1 MPEENRS
8 AFLAATLARALPD
21 AQPAAIAR
29 AVRALQDAARA
40 AKRWSETTCS
50 YPLTD
55 AQQAR
60 GEKRCARLAQA
71 AWAAIVACPGTAQ
84 SAGRVPGYVAYVRD
98 AVTEH
103 NPSART
109 VRLRFGGDP
118 RGPCGFLVI
127 SDMPGDGWSRD
138 DGFAIYI

>member
-1 MPEENRS
+1 MKTPTENRS

-21 AQPAAIAR
+21 ATPAAIAR
-29 AVRALQDAARA
+29 AVQAMQVAARA
-40 AKRWSETTCS
+40 AKRWSEMECS

-60 GEKRCARLAQA
+60 GDKRVERLARAAFTALADAHPQKAGNPAQEFGLIDGCAR
-71 AWAAIVACPGTAQ
+71 
-84 SAGRVPGYVAYVRD
+84 
-98 AVTEH
+98 
-103 NPSART
+103 

-118 RGPCGFLVI
+118 RGPCGFLHI

-138 DGFAIYI
+138 DGVAIYT